1 MLCYFEVVVVS
12 SLVLN
17 IYFQQIKRDLGQF
30 ASDKISLVAEL
41 DDRKVLWDCTQI
53 HLQVQGSVVSSVYST
68 VKENVV

>member
-1 MLCYFEVVVVS
+1 LLCYFEVVVVS

-53 HLQVQGSVVSSVYST
+53 HYKVVQVQGSVVYIVQ
-68 VKENVV
+68 